1 MLSGFLSDI
10 DFKMDVEVID
20 TLQNQGKI
28 TARLDQLASD
38 VANLAGI
45 SKEETPAK
53 TVLAAIE
60 AGDLTPQIMELVS
73 DAVLD
78 CADME

>member
-1 MLSGFLSDI
+1 
-10 DFKMDVEVID
+10 MDVEVKETHENRDSIA
-20 TLQNQGKI
+20 
-28 TARLDQLASD
+28 ARLDQLASD

-60 AGDLTPQIMELVS
+60 ASNLTPEIMEMVC

-78 CADME
+78 CADMG